1 MLKSAR
7 ESTLDRL
14 TALCEGDGETAQQ
27 VETQLYEKIVKPD
40 TRLPWEKLQ
49 QLKTYNLASYLIFYD
64 FNSTPGLSNAL
75 KKAKQNIELGRIGWN
90 HDFFKQIREEVHEIR
105 EWIKN
110 PIEIEE
116 GIVTCK
122 RCKSKRVFS
131 YQKQTRSCD
140 EPSTT
145 FNECVKCGDKWTY
158 SG

>member
-1 MLKSAR
+1 MLKTAR

-14 TALCEGDGETAQQ
+14 TALCEGDTKSAHQI
-27 VETQLYEKIVKPD
+27 ETQLYKKIVTPN
-40 TRLPWEKLQ
+40 TCLPWDKLK
-49 QLKTYNLASYLIFYD
+49 QLKKYNLASYLIFYD
-64 FNSTPGLSNAL
+64 FNSTNCLSEAL
-75 KKAKQNIELGRIGWN
+75 AKAKQNIEQDRIGWN
-90 HDFFKQIREEVHEIR
+90 HDFFKNIRKDVHEIR

>member
-1 MLKSAR
+1 MR
-7 ESTLDRL
+7 ESTVDRL
-14 TALCEGDGETAQQ
+14 TALCEGNSKKAQDLENLLFQKTINPSAYLPQDTA
-27 VETQLYEKIVKPD
+27 
-40 TRLPWEKLQ
+40 LQ
-49 QLKTYNLASYLIFYD
+49 IKNYNLSAYLIFYD
-64 FNSTPGLSNAL
+64 FNSTPCLN
-75 KKAKQNIELGRIGWN
+75 KAVEKATKNIKEGCIGWD
-90 HDFFKQIREEVHEIR
+90 HQFFDGIRKDVHEIR

-140 EPSTT
+140 ESSTT